1 MDKIYR
7 EIIGDLKSS
16 ISQLGKHDY
25 DEALFGIEH
34 ERLRL
39 RLTKDEIVEELLSAK
54 ERQTS
59 KGSCV
64 LYYIGCSQFEMLTK
78 ALLIFGCFVKR
89 CNAIKRD

>member
-1 MDKIYR
+1 MEMYR
-7 EIIGDLKSS
+7 EIISELKTS
-16 ISQLGKHDY
+16 ISQLKKHDY
-25 DEALFGIEH
+25 DEALFRIEH

-64 LYYIGCSQFEMLTK
+64 LHYIGCSRFEMLAK
-78 ALLIFGCFVKR
+78 ILLIFGCFVKR
-89 CNAIKRD
+89 CNSVK

>member
-1 MDKIYR
+1 MDMYR
-7 EIIGDLKSS
+7 EIVSNLKSS
-16 ISQLGKHDY
+16 ISQLKKRDY

-39 RLTKDEIVEELLSAK
+39 RLTKDEIIEELLSAK

-64 LYYIGCSQFEMLTK
+64 LYYIGCSQFEILAKT
-78 ALLIFGCFVKR
+78 LLIFGCFVKR
-89 CNAIKRD
+89 CNAVKRD